1 MTSNSQ
7 RNHSAEDRINT
18 SSLFI
23 FWILTFRYGT
33 VYKGKW
39 AGETVAVKRYNKF
52 HSSND
57 TEAQNSFN
65 FRNKYIIGF
74 KGLCCSLNSLVMEY
88 CQYGSVQSWFGKG
101 KLTEELKILICYDCA
116 RGVQVYILF
125 HAHCCTNLLLSFE
138 LIFISCSFSSFIQT
152 SSLIVTWNQTICSLL
167 HFLQTK
173 KMWEQNYQILG
184 CQKIHWKLSCRVR

>member
-1 MTSNSQ
+1 MTLNSQ
-7 RNHSAEDRINT
+7 RNLSAADRITT

-23 FWILTFRYGT
+23 FWILTFRFGT
-33 VYKGKW
+33 VYKGTW
-39 AGETVAVKRYNKF
+39 AGETVAVKRYNMF
-52 HSSND
+52 LPSND
-57 TEAQNSFN
+57 TEAQNFFN
-65 FRNKYIIGF
+65 FRNKYIVGF
-74 KGLCCSLNSLVMEY
+74 RGICCSLNSLVME
-88 CQYGSVQSWFGKG
+88 CCPYGSVQSWFGKG

-125 HAHCCTNLLLSFE
+125 HAYCCTNLLLSFE
-138 LIFISCSFSSFIQT
+138 LIFISCSFSSFIQK

-184 CQKIHWKLSCRVR
+184 CPKTRWKLSCRVR

>member
-1 MTSNSQ
+1 MTLNSQ
-7 RNHSAEDRINT
+7 RNLSAAERITT

-23 FWILTFRYGT
+23 FWILTFRFGT
-33 VYKGKW
+33 VYKGTW

-57 TEAQNSFN
+57 TEAQNLFN

-74 KGLCCSLNSLVMEY
+74 KGLCCSLNSLIMEY
-88 CQYGSVQSWFGKG
+88 CPYGSVQSWFGKG

-125 HAHCCTNLLLSFE
+125 HAYCCTNLLLSFE
-138 LIFISCSFSSFIQT
+138 LIFISWSFSSFIQK
-152 SSLIVTWNQTICSLL
+152 SSLIVI
-167 HFLQTK
+167 
-173 KMWEQNYQILG
+173 
-184 CQKIHWKLSCRVR
+184 